1 MKTFQNPEYF
11 AFTNHFNKSLLKSRI
26 AMMNRTKSKWLGLGK
41 YGLFIGMFWLCAAFT
56 KPYRAEVAAKIVE
69 KVPELKL
76 VFAGETVSL
85 PPLRNFI
92 FEAPPKRVSAT
103 KYVIYK
109 DNKLYWVVTPK
120 VTFKDLTAIQ
130 LEFQKSGVKFFV
142 KQMKYDPLGFYLSE
156 ISIKTSFLKGTG
168 GCATD
173 DLKAVDKPISA
184 FGGWIQA
191 GNETCGISDNSWD
204 PVFDKIVEQDKN
216 AVEKWII
223 DHQSDYGK
231 AKEEEKRHEE
241 DALLQDVRRE
251 FYQNPLKAHNGFTK
265 LGEDALQYIFQ
276 SGARN
281 RVYFGSKGEFRV
293 ENFYKTSDFIIDSQ
307 ASTLEQAEQLTFDKI
322 RTVACYV
329 VYADSTRQSTRR
341 TVAIVTH
348 PTNQP

>member
-1 MKTFQNPEYF
+1 MKTFQNPEHF

-26 AMMNRTKSKWLGLGK
+26 AMMNRTKSRWLGVVK
-41 YGLFIGMFWLCAAFT
+41 YGVFIGMLWLCAAFT
-56 KPYRAEVAAKIVE
+56 KPYRVKVAAKIVE

-76 VFAGETVSL
+76 VLEESTTSL
-85 PPLRNFI
+85 PTLNDFV
-92 FEAPPKRVSAT
+92 FEAPPKLISAT

-109 DNKLYWVVTPK
+109 GSRLYWVVTPK

-130 LEFQKSGVKFFV
+130 LEFQKSGGKFFV

-156 ISIKTSFLKGTG
+156 ISIKTSFLKGG
-168 GCATD
+168 GSGETD
-173 DLKAVDKPISA
+173 DLKAVDKPIFA

-191 GNETCGISDNSWD
+191 GDKSLGISDNSWD
-204 PVFDKIVEQDKN
+204 PVFDKIVEQDNK
-216 AVEKWII
+216 AIEKWMN
-223 DHQSDYGK
+223 DRQSEYGK
-231 AKEEEKRHEE
+231 AKEEEKRKEE
-241 DALLQDVRRE
+241 DALLEDVHRE
-251 FYQNPLKAHNGFTK
+251 FYKNPLKAHNGFTEF
-265 LGEDALQYIFQ
+265 GQDALQYIFQ

-293 ENFYKTSDFIIDSQ
+293 ENFYKTSDFIIDNQ

-329 VYADSTRQSTRR
+329 YTDSTRQSTRR

-348 PTNQP
+348 PTNKL